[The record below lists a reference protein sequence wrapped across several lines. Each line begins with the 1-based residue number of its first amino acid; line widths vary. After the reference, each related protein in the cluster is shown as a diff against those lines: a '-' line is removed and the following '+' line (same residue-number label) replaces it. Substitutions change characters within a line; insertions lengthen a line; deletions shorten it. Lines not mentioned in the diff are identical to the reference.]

1 MQPPFKGFAC
11 HGEGTVFAEGG
22 GFGDGSGRFVFVAFV
37 VFEFVDAGFDVLEFV
52 AQVRSEATSARRT
65 KSQPPKQFRQK

>member
-1 MQPPFKGFAC
+1 MQLPFKGLAR
-11 HGEGTVFAEGG
+11 HGEGAAFAESGR
-22 GFGDGSGRFVFVAFV
+22 FGDGSGRFV
-37 VFEFVDAGFDVLEFV
+37 FVDAGFDVLEFV